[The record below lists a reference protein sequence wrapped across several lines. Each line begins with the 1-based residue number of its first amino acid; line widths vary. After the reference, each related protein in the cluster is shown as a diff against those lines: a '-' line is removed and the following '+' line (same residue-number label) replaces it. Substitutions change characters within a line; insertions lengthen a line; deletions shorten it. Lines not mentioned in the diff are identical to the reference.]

1 MQLFY
6 REINETPQ
14 ADATPLLILHG
25 FLGSCDNWLTVS
37 KQIAQRFR
45 VFLIDLRNHGR
56 SEWAEEHNY
65 TVMANDLKEFID
77 THQLHQPIIMG
88 HSMGGK
94 TAMQFA
100 AMYPDALQKL
110 VVVDISLRKN
120 IGNHQYIL
128 AALQAI
134 DLPTLPS
141 RNEADATIAQYEP
154 DMGVRQ
160 FLLKNL
166 YRDDQNQFA
175 WRMNLKGLVENYENI
190 LAAVEFSKP
199 FQKPTLFIRGEKSDY
214 VLDAELYSL
223 QVQFP
228 NFTLKTVKNA
238 GHWVQAEQPQAFL
251 DALMTWV

>member
-6 REINETPQ
+6 REINETQQ

-37 KQIAQRFR
+37 KQIAQKFR

-56 SEWAEEHNY
+56 SAWAEEHNY
-65 TVMANDLKEFID
+65 TVMANDIKEFID

-100 AMYPDALQKL
+100 AMYPNTLQKL

-134 DLPTLPS
+134 DLPTLHS
-141 RNEADATIAQYEP
+141 RNEADTTIAQYEP
-154 DMGVRQ
+154 DTGVRQ

-175 WRMNLKGLVENYENI
+175 WRMNLKGLVANYENI
-190 LAAVEFSKP
+190 LAAIEFSKP

-228 NFTLKTVKNA
+228 DFTLKTVKNA

-251 DALMTWV
+251 EALMTWL